1 MNYKINTP
9 FSVNEAELLKKQYEE
24 DESGSEKSNKIV
36 EVEREQIQDVDQKTE
51 NTNVTVAEDAA
62 FNANTLPSQSQ
73 TTPETTNSKEASLR

>member
-24 DESGSEKSNKIV
+24 DESGSE
-36 EVEREQIQDVDQKTE
+36 DVNQKTE

-73 TTPETTNSKEASLR
+73 TTPETTNSKESS